1 MRLKFDSVAKLPE
14 CPDHSDRAHS
24 LGLFA
29 HRRAAL
35 LIANAFIQ
43 NHPDQVTETMRNRA
57 DGFVVAETR
66 NETTVDDLEDASF
79 TFDGSIGG
87 LIEKATHVPVPL
99 RRARA
104 VVHSRGSFIYPV
116 AIQNT
121 ASRRI
126 AENLHGEI
134 IGNRT
139 NPKYDSVAYRIPFYE
154 SPYSQFS

>member
-1 MRLKFDSVAKLPE
+1 MKFDSVAKLPE

-24 LGLFA
+24 FGLFA

-43 NHPDQVTETMRNRA
+43 NHPDQLTETMRNRP

-66 NETTVDDLEDASF
+66 NETTVDNLEDASF

-99 RRARA
+99 GE
-104 VVHSRGSFIYPV
+104 RG
-116 AIQNT
+116 
-121 ASRRI
+121 
-126 AENLHGEI
+126 L
-134 IGNRT
+134 
-139 NPKYDSVAYRIPFYE
+139 
-154 SPYSQFS
+154 